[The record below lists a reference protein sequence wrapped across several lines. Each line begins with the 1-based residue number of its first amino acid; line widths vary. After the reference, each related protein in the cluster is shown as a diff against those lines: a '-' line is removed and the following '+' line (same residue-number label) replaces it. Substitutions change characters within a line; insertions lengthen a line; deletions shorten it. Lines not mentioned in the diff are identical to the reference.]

1 MQALTAEMNVYEA
14 ILARRSVRSYLPK
27 NVSYD
32 TIRNLIEA
40 AIWAPTAM
48 HEESWVFVIIQ
59 DKALLKSL
67 SDRAKPLFVE
77 QIKQREKSNAHYFDF
92 ANHSEF
98 NIFYDAGTLIIICA
112 NTQQGNVPLVSADC
126 WLAAENLMLAACA
139 ANLGSCVIGAALPAL
154 AMVEHKAELGIPAN
168 YEAIAP
174 IILGYPAGDLT
185 YSTRKPPIILTRH

>member
-1 MQALTAEMNVYEA
+1 MQALAVDMNVYEA
-14 ILARRSVRSYLPK
+14 ILARRSVRRYLPK

-32 TIRNLIEA
+32 TIRILIEA

-48 HEESWVFVIIQ
+48 HEESWAFAIIQ
-59 DKALLKSL
+59 DKALLKNL
-67 SDRAKPLFVE
+67 SDSAKPLFIE
-77 QIKQREKSNAHYFDF
+77 QLKQREKANSQHLGF
-92 ANHSEF
+92 ANHAEF

-112 NTQQGNVPLVSADC
+112 NTQQANATLVHADC

-154 AMVEHKAELGIPAN
+154 AMAEHKAQIGIPLN

-174 IILGYPAGDLT
+174 IIVGYPAGELT